1 MLHMLENAGMI
12 LTFQRTQ
19 PWENL
24 SGATTLLVEFFF
36 NSPKNDTDIQ

>member
-12 LTFQRTQ
+12 LTFQRFQ

-24 SGATTLLVEFFF
+24 SGATSLLVDVFLFSE
-36 NSPKNDTDIQ
+36 K